1 MARNDIDR
9 IVNACDSGREG
20 ELIFRLIYDLA
31 ECKKPVMRM
40 WFNSMTSEAI
50 RDAYRGMLPGSRFD
64 ALADAAY
71 CRTEGDYLVGING
84 SRGVTRLYE
93 RQTSKAEIRS
103 VGRVQTPTGA
113 LVYDRE
119 VAIRTFKAKDYWEVH
134 GEFGVA
140 AGSYIGKWIAPERE
154 TPGDAPEGSSDGQA
168 ELDHQYRIFD
178 KGRAEAILTRCTGVA
193 PSDVKQESKPATK
206 GSPKLYDLTLLQ
218 REANKKLGLTS
229 KQTDTIAQ
237 ALYEKHKVTTY
248 PRTDSCFLPED
259 YIAKAKSVIEALVET
274 PYRDHAT
281 RILSNGWIKPDKRIF
296 DNSKISDHFAIIPT
310 GKMPEG
316 LSPDE
321 EKVYDLVVKR
331 FLSVFHPA
339 AQYEVT
345 TRLTI
350 IAGEHFKSSG
360 RVLVDPGWLAVY
372 GTQTQDDDKKIPALT
387 KYVPGES
394 VSTEGMELKTLKT
407 KPPVRYTLDDKAGN
421 PVAKAAAR
429 PCPKCGHDMNRIP
442 WQKRHFWACSDR
454 EQCKHTMDDKD
465 GVPVEKAQSF
475 PCPDCSKPMYRRQ
488 RRDQKGY
495 FWGCSG
501 YQKDGSGCSCML
513 EDRDGKPV
521 PKATAPNIQDDR
533 TFL

>member
-1 MARNDIDR
+1 MGKHLIIAEKPSVAKDIALSLGGFGRVENWLESPDAVITAAQGHLVEVFSSEMATSGKSLETLPVIPSKFELRVIELANKPQAFQQIKRLMARNDIDR

-218 REANKKLGLTS
+218 REAN
-229 KQTDTIAQ
+229 
-237 ALYEKHKVTTY
+237 
-248 PRTDSCFLPED
+248 R
-259 YIAKAKSVIEALVET
+259 
-274 PYRDHAT
+274 
-281 RILSNGWIKPDKRIF
+281 
-296 DNSKISDHFAIIPT
+296 NS
-310 GKMPEG
+310 G
-316 LSPDE
+316 
-321 EKVYDLVVKR
+321 
-331 FLSVFHPA
+331 
-339 AQYEVT
+339 
-345 TRLTI
+345 
-350 IAGEHFKSSG
+350 
-360 RVLVDPGWLAVY
+360 
-372 GTQTQDDDKKIPALT
+372 
-387 KYVPGES
+387 
-394 VSTEGMELKTLKT
+394 
-407 KPPVRYTLDDKAGN
+407 
-421 PVAKAAAR
+421 
-429 PCPKCGHDMNRIP
+429 
-442 WQKRHFWACSDR
+442 
-454 EQCKHTMDDKD
+454 
-465 GVPVEKAQSF
+465 
-475 PCPDCSKPMYRRQ
+475 
-488 RRDQKGY
+488 
-495 FWGCSG
+495 
-501 YQKDGSGCSCML
+501 
-513 EDRDGKPV
+513 
-521 PKATAPNIQDDR
+521 
-533 TFL
+533 